1 MTDRLESSAP
11 ALPGSDESVSSP
23 DPYTIRQGEAHPP
36 PTNFRGRLRYLGPSL
51 IVTGAV
57 IGSGE
62 LVLTTS
68 LGAAAGW
75 SLLWWMLLSCWCKSL
90 VQAEIAR
97 YTIVSGDTY
106 LRALNRLPGRIG
118 RISWP
123 IWLSLIAYIPIT
135 MGLGGIIGGAGQSL
149 SFFASLAHVSIDGT
163 VCTGIIAI
171 VAAMILGTGSYRWLE
186 RIMLPLVLVFTLT
199 TLICSIA
206 MQFTEFRTPLD
217 DVLGG
222 MTPDFPLFVSL
233 AALALAA
240 YGYTGTTSGD
250 ITAYTYWCIEKGY
263 PSFVGSDRS
272 ARDWESHA
280 RGWMKVLHTDVWL
293 ALIIVTCATIPYYML
308 GAGVLNRMGI
318 VPEGNAETISAL
330 SNIFTQTLG
339 SWAVWIFSIGAFL
352 ILFSTVLSGM
362 AAGGRVFPDY
372 LIELQL
378 IDRSNLAL
386 RKSIIRWYLAALPM
400 VTFVIYLFS
409 PSFVTLIMIGGLTSA
424 IFLPIQAGATIW
436 LQSKKMDPRIR
447 PRGLTRTGLWV
458 IFLFELVMAGLVI
471 WFVVLV
477 PLRN

>member
-1 MTDRLESSAP
+1 MTDSN
-11 ALPGSDESVSSP
+11 P
-23 DPYTIRQGEAHPP
+23 DPYTVRHGESHPP
-36 PTNFRGRLRYLGPSL
+36 PTNLAGRLKYLGPGL

-75 SLLWWMLLSCWCKSL
+75 SLLWWLLLSCWCKSL

-118 RISWP
+118 RVSWP
-123 IWLSLIAYIPIT
+123 ICLSLIAYIPIT
-135 MGLGGIIGGAGQSL
+135 MGLGGILGGTGQSL
-149 SFFASLAHVSIDGT
+149 SFFASLADITIDGK
-163 VCTGIIAI
+163 VCAGIIAVVSSI
-171 VAAMILGTGSYRWLE
+171 ILGTGSYRWLE
-186 RIMLPLVLVFTLT
+186 RLMLPLVLMFTLT
-199 TLICSIA
+199 TLICSLA
-206 MQFTEFRTPLD
+206 MQFTEFHTSLD

-222 MTPDFPLFVSL
+222 MTPDFPLFISL
-233 AALALAA
+233 AVLALSA

-272 ARDWESHA
+272 TPDWESHA

-293 ALIIVTCATIPYYML
+293 ALIIVTCATVPYYVL
-308 GAGVLNRMGI
+308 GAGVLNQMG
-318 VPEGNAETISAL
+318 VAPEGNAETISVL

-339 SWAVWIFSIGAFL
+339 PWAVWIFSIGAFL
-352 ILFSTVLSGM
+352 ILFSTVLSSMG
-362 AAGGRVFPDY
+362 AVGRVFPDY
-372 LIELQL
+372 LVELQL

-386 RKSIIRWYLAALPM
+386 RKAIIRWYLVALPM
-400 VTFVIYLFS
+400 VTFVIFLFS
-409 PSFVTLIMIGGLTSA
+409 PSFVILIMIGGLTSA

-447 PRGLTRTGLWV
+447 PRGLTRTALWG
-458 IFLFELVMAGLVI
+458 IFLFEFVMAGFVI
-471 WFVVLV
+471 WFVVLA

>member
-1 MTDRLESSAP
+1 
-11 ALPGSDESVSSP
+11 
-23 DPYTIRQGEAHPP
+23 
-36 PTNFRGRLRYLGPSL
+36 
-51 IVTGAV
+51 
-57 IGSGE
+57 
-62 LVLTTS
+62 
-68 LGAAAGW
+68 
-75 SLLWWMLLSCWCKSL
+75 
-90 VQAEIAR
+90 
-97 YTIVSGDTY
+97 
-106 LRALNRLPGRIG
+106 
-118 RISWP
+118 
-123 IWLSLIAYIPIT
+123 
-135 MGLGGIIGGAGQSL
+135 
-149 SFFASLAHVSIDGT
+149 
-163 VCTGIIAI
+163 
-171 VAAMILGTGSYRWLE
+171 
-186 RIMLPLVLVFTLT
+186 
-199 TLICSIA
+199 
-206 MQFTEFRTPLD
+206 
-217 DVLGG
+217 
-222 MTPDFPLFVSL
+222 
-233 AALALAA
+233 
-240 YGYTGTTSGD
+240 
-250 ITAYTYWCIEKGY
+250 
-263 PSFVGSDRS
+263 
-272 ARDWESHA
+272 
-280 RGWMKVLHTDVWL
+280 
-293 ALIIVTCATIPYYML
+293 ML